1 VAESRQPFVGFGGY
15 RLSVDRPDARAM
27 RIAELRAAIQRA
39 RDEGDRDRLVQ
50 LQAEFRALPLESR
63 RELRTGELIDERA
76 GRRVVRSCSVQ
87 PARPAIARAMRADSV
102 ADGQGT
108 LFGHYAVFDVWTE
121 VESFWEGNFME
132 AIGKGSFAKT
142 IANDRQRVTLNHGRD
157 TYLANKILGRIDVH
171 KEDATGAYYEVALYR
186 GIPELVLEG
195 LRDGAYGASFRFYV
209 MAETFVEKPSPSS
222 YNPRGIP
229 ERTITEAMVEEFGPV
244 TFPQYPEATAQL
256 RSRQIQRS
264 TPTAAGTHGRETR
277 KEDRDTWIRS
287 LA

>member
-1 VAESRQPFVGFGGY
+1 MT
-15 RLSVDRPDARAM
+15 L
-27 RIAELRAAIQRA
+27 AELRAAIERA
-39 RDEGDRDRLVQ
+39 HATHDHPALLE
-50 LQAEFRALPLESR
+50 LQAQHRALEPQIRSQLITAERDDQHAR
-63 RELRTGELIDERA
+63 RRI
-76 GRRVVRSCSVQ
+76 VRSCSAQ
-87 PARPAIARAMRADSV
+87 PASPAVARAIRADTV

-132 AIGKGSFAKT
+132 AIAKGSFAKT
-142 IANDRQRVTLNHGRD
+142 IVNDRQRVTLNHGRD
-157 TYLANKILGRIDVH
+157 TYLANKVLGRIDVH

-209 MAETFVEKPSPSS
+209 MAESFVEKPAASS
-222 YNPRGIP
+222 YNPRAIP
-229 ERTITEAMVEEFGPV
+229 ERTITEAAVQEFGPV

-256 RSRQIQRS
+256 RSRQIQRAK
-264 TPTAAGTHGRETR
+264 PTAAGTHGRETH
-277 KEDRDTWIRS
+277 KEDRDRWIRS